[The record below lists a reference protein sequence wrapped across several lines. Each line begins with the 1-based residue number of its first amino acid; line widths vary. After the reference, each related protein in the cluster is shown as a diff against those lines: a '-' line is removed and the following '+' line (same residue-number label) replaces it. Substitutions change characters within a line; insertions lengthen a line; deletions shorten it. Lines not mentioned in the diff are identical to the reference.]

1 MPVFRQLRYE
11 LQVRKDRL
19 FRVDCQALID
29 ELKLFFEFLRTN
41 PLLSGLLQELRTNM
55 PDFKTAYD
63 QMAARRR
70 ILWPT
75 TENERVKLCLSFLE
89 YCSSSNNQNEPFNIA
104 YSVGFTG
111 RTVVEGS
118 HFFLEQFLM
127 PFYEYLDQHIEEY
140 SSVLYI
146 IEKFKLRAQWFERA
160 RLFDLFNADPSRG
173 EAVLDKQLRE
183 FLFDN
188 GVEYPFSTPA
198 SASGRADIV
207 ASLHTP
213 DPVII
218 EVKIFDGESR
228 GRAYIRQ
235 GVTQISKYVSDYN
248 KHVGYLV
255 IFNVCDRELRFSLR
269 CPDKPSRINFEN
281 KTIFLIDI
289 DIYHDIQPASER
301 PPLTIYGIKE
311 DELFSTDSVS

>member
-1 MPVFRQLRYE
+1 MPIHRQLRYE
-11 LQVRKDRL
+11 LQVKKDRL
-19 FRVDCQALID
+19 FRVAVQALVD
-29 ELKLFFEFLRTN
+29 ELGLFFEFLQTN
-41 PLLSGLLQELRTNM
+41 PLLNGLLQELRTDA
-55 PDFKTAYD
+55 PDFKTAYEG
-63 QMAARRR
+63 MAARRR
-70 ILWPT
+70 ILWPA
-75 TENERVKLCLSFLE
+75 TEKERVKLCLSFLE
-89 YCSSSNNQNEPFNIA
+89 HCAGSDNQNEPFQIA
-104 YSVGFTG
+104 YSVGSTG
-111 RTVVEGS
+111 GNITDGS

-140 SSVLYI
+140 SSVLYT
-146 IEKFKLRAQWFERA
+146 IEKFKLRTQWFERA
-160 RLFDLFNADPSRG
+160 RLFGLFNADPSRG
-173 EAVLDKQLRE
+173 EAVLDKELRE

-188 GVEYPFSTPA
+188 GIEYPFSTPA

-218 EVKIFDGESR
+218 EVKVFDGGSR

-235 GVTQISKYVSDYN
+235 GVTQINKYISDYN

-269 CPDKPSRINFEN
+269 RPDKPSRISFES

-289 DIYHDIQPASER
+289 DIYHDIQPASKR
-301 PPLTIYGIKE
+301 PPLTIYEIKE
-311 DELFSTDSVS
+311 DELFSTDSGS